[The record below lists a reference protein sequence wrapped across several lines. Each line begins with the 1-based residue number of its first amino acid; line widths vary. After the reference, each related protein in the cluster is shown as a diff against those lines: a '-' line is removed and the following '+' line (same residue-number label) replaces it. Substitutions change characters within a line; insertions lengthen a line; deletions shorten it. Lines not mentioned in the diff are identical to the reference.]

1 MEVILL
7 KNVDKLGR
15 EGETVKIKKG
25 YARNYLIPRKIAAV
39 ATPGVLKILESKKKR
54 AQKAAKNA
62 KKSAE
67 ELARTIGGISLTIT
81 AESGVNDTL
90 FGSVTTDMIFHALQH
105 EGVRVDKKS
114 IDIEEPIHKL
124 GVYKIGIKLHPE
136 VKADL
141 RIWVVKK

>member
-7 KNVDKLGR
+7 ENVDKVGL
-15 EGETVKIKKG
+15 EGETVKVKNG
-25 YARNYLIPRKIAAV
+25 YARNFLIPRKLAAP
-39 ATPGVLKILESKKKR
+39 ATPEALKILELKKR
-54 AQKAAKNA
+54 KKQKVA
-62 KKSAE
+62 KKDREAAE
-67 ELARTIGGISLTIT
+67 QLARKIRGLSLTIT

-90 FGSVTTDMIFHALQH
+90 FGSVTSETIFRALQH

-114 IDIEEPIHKL
+114 IDIGEPIHKL
-124 GVYKIGIKLHPE
+124 GVYKVKIKLHPE

>member
-7 KNVDKLGR
+7 EDVDKIGR
-15 EGETVKIKKG
+15 EGETVKVKKG
-25 YARNYLIPRKIAAV
+25 YARNYLIPRKLAAHV
-39 ATPGVLKILESKKKR
+39 TPEALKILESKKRK
-54 AQKAAKNA
+54 AQKAAEKN

-67 ELARTIGGISLTIT
+67 ELARRITGLSLTIT

-90 FGSVTTDMIFHALQH
+90 FGSVTAEAIFHALQH

-114 IDIEEPIHKL
+114 ICIEEPIRKL

-136 VKADL
+136 IKADL

>member
-7 KNVDKLGR
+7 ENVDKVGR
-15 EGETVKIKKG
+15 EGETVKVKRG
-25 YARNYLIPRKIAAV
+25 YARNYLIPRKLAAI
-39 ATPGVLKILESKKKR
+39 ATPEALKTVESKKKKVK
-54 AQKAAKNA
+54 KAAEKD

-67 ELARTIGGISLTIT
+67 ELALTIKGMSLTIT

-90 FGSVTTDMIFHALQH
+90 FGSITTDMIFHALQH
-105 EGVRVDKKS
+105 EGVRVDKGN
-114 IDIEEPIHKL
+114 IIIEEPIHKL
-124 GVYKIGIKLHPE
+124 GVYKIGVKVHPE